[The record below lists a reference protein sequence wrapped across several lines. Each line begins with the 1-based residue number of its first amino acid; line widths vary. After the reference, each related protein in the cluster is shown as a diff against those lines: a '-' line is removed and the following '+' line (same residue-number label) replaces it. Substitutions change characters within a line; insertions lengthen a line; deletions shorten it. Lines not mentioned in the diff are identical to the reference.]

1 MSILEQLAEYMS
13 AKKIIPFLGAGSSI
27 RIAPDWNHLTA
38 LMKTALSKSTE
49 SDDNLAIA
57 QEYEDEFGRAEL
69 CHFLQKYLEISSFD
83 DELGEVPL
91 TFLGGAFPVI
101 YTTNFDNMIESMMTK
116 YKRPLQVIYTQQDAL
131 KADNLHQQLIKFH
144 GDYTHPD
151 ELVFTKK
158 DYEARM
164 DKGSPLDIIL
174 KSHLMTN
181 YLLFIGYS
189 MSDPDLHKLIDELR
203 PIIGTNSLPAFL
215 IAYNSSEQLKSMCED
230 NGITLIAP
238 KEFYPVDDNATAFS
252 KLMVK
257 LSDMALSAN
266 IKREEHDTFNT
277 KSISKVAT
285 IREIEALSHNMLT
298 ESIEQIFD
306 EFRQLYSGFT
316 IIPQDAYILVSNQM
330 TEIYK
335 RSNTYQQINSLSNY
349 SGIMDLIKVR
359 KLKLKNMYD
368 MLLAIKN
375 LSLTGQELGNIGL
388 VDLQSTCTC
397 NVVLAAIVC
406 DNIVKKEEKVPG
418 TFWSY
423 LSKVIKGSM
432 PFEKLPRDLRVF
444 ARFKIKTAHLM
455 AHTTYENPLDR
466 QSIMQKYLSDK
477 SYQFKKSISEADV
490 GYLRQLVKWH
500 GELDNG

>member
-1 MSILEQLAEYMS
+1 MS

-27 RIAPDWNHLTA
+27 RIAPDWGHLTA
-38 LMKTALSKSTE
+38 LMKLKLSKPVE
-49 SDDNLAIA
+49 SDDNLVIA
-57 QEYEDEFGRAEL
+57 QEYEDEFGRVKL
-69 CHFLQKYLEISSFD
+69 CHFLKKYLEISSFD

-91 TFLGGAFPVI
+91 TFLDGAFPVI
-101 YTTNFDNMIESMMTK
+101 YTTNFDNMIESMMAK

-151 ELVFTKK
+151 ELVFTRK

-164 DKGSPLDIIL
+164 EKGSPLDIIL

-203 PIIGTNSLPAFL
+203 PIIGINGLPAFL
-215 IAYNSSEQLKSMCED
+215 IAYDSSEKLETICED
-230 NGITLIAP
+230 NGITLIIP
-238 KEFYPVDDNATAFS
+238 KKFYPYDNTATAFS
-252 KLMVK
+252 KLMVQ
-257 LSDMALSAN
+257 LSEMALAAS
-266 IKREEHDTFNT
+266 IKKEEHDFFNT
-277 KSISKVAT
+277 KPISKVVT
-285 IREIEALSHNMLT
+285 IREIKALSHNMMT
-298 ESIEQIFD
+298 ESTEQIFD
-306 EFRQLYSGFT
+306 EFRHLYSGFT
-316 IIPQDAYILVSNQM
+316 IIPQDAYTLVSKQM

-335 RSNTYQQINSLSNY
+335 RSNTYQQIDSLSNY
-349 SGIMDLIKVR
+349 SGIMNLIKVR

-375 LSLTGQELGNIGL
+375 LSLAGQELGYIGL

-406 DNIVKKEEKVPG
+406 DDIVENEEKVPG
-418 TFWSY
+418 AFWSY
-423 LSKVIKGSM
+423 LSKVIEDSM
-432 PFEKLPRDLRVF
+432 PFEKLPQDLRVF

-466 QSIMQKYLSDK
+466 QSIMQKHLSDK
-477 SYQFKKSISEADV
+477 SYQFRKNISEADV
-490 GYLRQLVKWH
+490 SYLRQLVKWH
-500 GELDNG
+500 GELDDSQIRS